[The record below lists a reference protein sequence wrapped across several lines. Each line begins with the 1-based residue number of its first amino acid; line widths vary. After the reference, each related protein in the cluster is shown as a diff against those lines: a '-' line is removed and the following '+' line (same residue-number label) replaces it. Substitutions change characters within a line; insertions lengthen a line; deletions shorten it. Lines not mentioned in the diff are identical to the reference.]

1 MPIPAKSL
9 CVVAG
14 EPSGDLHGS
23 LLVAELK
30 RRHPD
35 WSIWGVGS
43 DRMAAAG
50 CELWQDA
57 RGWAVMGFA
66 EVFRSILKFRQRLH
80 ALHREIRRRR
90 PDGVILIDFPGF
102 NLKLAARVHSET
114 IPILYYIVPQ
124 LWAWGQGRIKIFERC
139 VDRTIVV
146 FPFEKE
152 FFRRYGVEAEWV
164 GHPFID
170 LVRPSA
176 ERHVLRER
184 LGVTPSERLI
194 ALMPGVRVQDLNAH
208 LPLFTETLKLIAEA
222 VPGTRGV
229 IGVHRSL
236 SETTTTLTEGPVPLS
251 MTPDVYDLM
260 AAADL
265 ALTKTG
271 TTTVECAILGT
282 PMVTAYR
289 TGGVNY
295 AIAKRL
301 VHVPYVAM
309 PNLIAKRRV
318 VPELIQSGATPVA
331 LAREAVS
338 LLADDAARQAQVSG
352 LAEVKEKLGP
362 PGAVQRAAA
371 VVEQWLSTGG
381 RRRSA

>member
-1 MPIPAKSL
+1 MPAAPPKSL
-9 CVVAG
+9 CIVAG

-23 LLVAELK
+23 LLVSELK
-30 RRHPD
+30 QRHPD

-50 CELWQDA
+50 CELWRDA

-66 EVFRSILKFRQRLH
+66 EVFWSLLKFRQRLH
-80 ALHREIRRRR
+80 ALHREIRRRG
-90 PDGVILIDFPGF
+90 PDGVVLIDFPGF
-102 NLKLAARVHSET
+102 NLKLATRVHGAK
-114 IPILYYIVPQ
+114 IPVLYYIAPQ
-124 LWAWGQGRIKIFERC
+124 LWAWGQGRIKIFQRC
-139 VDRTIVV
+139 VDRTVVV

-152 FFRRYGVEAEWV
+152 YFGRYQVQADWV

-176 ERHVLRER
+176 ERSILRER
-184 LGVTPSERLI
+184 LGVAPSERLI
-194 ALMPGVRVQDLNAH
+194 ALMPGVRIQDLNAH
-208 LPLFTETLKLIAEA
+208 LPLFTEALKQIAET
-222 VPGTRGV
+222 VPGIRGA

-236 SETTTTLTEGPVPLS
+236 SETTTHLSAGPVPLS

-265 ALTKTG
+265 VLTKTG

-295 AIAKRL
+295 AIARAL
-301 VHVPYVAM
+301 VSVPYVAM

-318 VPELIQSGATPVA
+318 VPELIQSAATPA
-331 LAREAVS
+331 GLAGAAISLLTDNEVREAQ
-338 LLADDAARQAQVSG
+338 RTG
-352 LAEVKEKLGP
+352 LAEVKEKLGR
-362 PGAVQRAAA
+362 PGAVSRAAT
-371 VVEQWLSTGG
+371 VVEEWLAATK
-381 RRRSA
+381 RL